1 MTLLP
6 ELQSSVDTA
15 GASGIAGLHRV
26 ILGPSP
32 SGKTTQ
38 AHEYIAALQA
48 KGIGI
53 SHVASINVADWSG
66 WGDFQDLGHCL
77 QKAKG
82 GAILIEELDK
92 ATDEMLRAAVTQIV
106 RTTAK
111 NDTLVIV
118 MGQPSLTS
126 IYQMNTQLEERL
138 NKPIVLTHKL
148 TPDEREE
155 FNMQKNA
162 ADNARRQ
169 KALASQQRVEEWRT
183 ARDEDLR
190 PRSKLAAPKTAR
202 FRKPHVMT

>member
-1 MTLLP
+1 
-6 ELQSSVDTA
+6 
-15 GASGIAGLHRV
+15 
-26 ILGPSP
+26 
-32 SGKTTQ
+32 
-38 AHEYIAALQA
+38 LQA

-66 WGDFQDLGHCL
+66 WGDFQNLGHCL
-77 QKAKG
+77 QQAKG

-126 IYQMNTQLEERL
+126 IYQMNTQLEKRL
-138 NKPIVLTHKL
+138 NKPIILTHKL

-169 KALASQQRVEEWRT
+169 KALAAQQRVEEWRT

-202 FRKPHVMT
+202 FRKPQVTT